1 MVVVVAAGS
10 QGRERGGR
18 DNVCIFVFVYASEC
32 ALLVIMP
39 LLMMVLT
46 DGRHINKLRL
56 SGA

>member
-1 MVVVVAAGS
+1 MVVAAGS